1 MAQLQPFAEDKAVL
15 VGSFEYCAA
24 NVRSRTPRT
33 ASRAARMSRSL
44 PPRNVMRN
52 NSRMQQLGK
61 SIRQQFL
68 HICCTGDTCS
78 RRDHGGEDQISEVM
92 GPFYCLRLYSCDLE
106 TQTRNSEIV
115 APSWLGTR
123 SPVKTSDTSGVLD
136 GARSIFK
143 SGCAHLRAEL
153 SRSGHQCAR
162 LGKHHAWKQ
171 VLLVLAH
178 RCAQHCGW
186 EEKCWEMGMLHNLR
200 PLVPSSPRSG
210 QGKTG
215 KYGKVWKNTES
226 AKHSPKTCETLK
238 DTGFFDFA
246 HLFG

>member
-1 MAQLQPFAEDKAVL
+1 MTL
-15 VGSFEYCAA
+15 VPEEITEEKIRYPKSWAL
-24 NVRSRTPRT
+24 ST
-33 ASRAARMSRSL
+33 ASASTLVTLRHRPEIQKSL
-44 PPRNVMRN
+44 PLPGLAPGPP
-52 NSRMQQLGK
+52 SR
-61 SIRQQFL
+61 FL
-68 HICCTGDTCS
+68 TPVV
-78 RRDHGGEDQISEVM
+78 RWM
-92 GPFYCLRLYSCDLE
+92 GRGLF
-106 TQTRNSEIV
+106 
-115 APSWLGTR
+115 
-123 SPVKTSDTSGVLD
+123 
-136 GARSIFK
+136 FK
-143 SGCAHLRAEL
+143 SGCSHLRAEL